1 LGKLIV
7 IESGTDSSGKATQA
21 KLLYQKLVEKGYRV
35 MKVEFPDYKSKS
47 SSLIKMYLNGEFGE
61 KPDDVNPYASS
72 TFYAVDRYAS
82 FKKIWKDFYDEG
94 GIILADRYT
103 TSNMIHQASKF
114 NNEKDKEEY
123 LNWLTDLEFEKIGLP
138 KPDGVIFLDVDP
150 EISFKLMENRKNKF
164 TGEDKKDIHETAKD
178 YLTKTYHNA
187 CCLSKLYN
195 WEIINCIENNKI
207 RSIENIS
214 TDVYDKAKRILSNDI
229 ISVSDMEI

>member
-1 LGKLIV
+1 MGKLIV